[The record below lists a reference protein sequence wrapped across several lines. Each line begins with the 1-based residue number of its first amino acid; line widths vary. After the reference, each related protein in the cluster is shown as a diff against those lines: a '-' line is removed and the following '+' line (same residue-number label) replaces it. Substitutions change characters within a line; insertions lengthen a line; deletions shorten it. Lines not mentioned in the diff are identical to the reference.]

1 MDFQTTTIQKQRKQ
15 RITLDIDVIGDEIDF
30 DKCEKIADSFVAFI
44 SQVWWLADPKFEFSC
59 SSKVTVQAPKQK
71 NHQQVQLPVTNG
83 NGQLLHPEQVQQIR
97 QQAGAKKWV
106 KTA

>member
-1 MDFQTTTIQKQRKQ
+1 MDFQTTAIQKQRKQ

-30 DKCEKIADSFVAFI
+30 AKCEQIADSFVAFI

-71 NHQQVQLPVTNG
+71 NHQQVQLPMTNG
-83 NGQLLHPEQVQQIR
+83 NGQVLQPSVMQQKH
-97 QQAGAKKWV
+97 QQAGAKQ
-106 KTA
+106 

>member
-1 MDFQTTTIQKQRKQ
+1 MDFQTTAIQRQRKQ

-30 DKCEKIADSFVAFI
+30 QKCEQIADSFTAFI

-71 NHQQVQLPVTNG
+71 NHQQVQLPSTNG
-83 NGQLLHPEQVQQIR
+83 NGQVLQPCVMQPIH
-97 QQAGAKKWV
+97 QQAGV
-106 KTA
+106 KQ